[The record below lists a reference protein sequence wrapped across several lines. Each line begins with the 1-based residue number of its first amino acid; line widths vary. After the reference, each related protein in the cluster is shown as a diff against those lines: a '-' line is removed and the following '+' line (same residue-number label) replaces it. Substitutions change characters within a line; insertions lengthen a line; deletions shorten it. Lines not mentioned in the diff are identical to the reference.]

1 MFGKDFYPTPSE
13 LLDQI
18 LEGEN
23 IKNKICF
30 EPSAGK
36 GNIVDYLIFR
46 EASQILACENNKDL
60 ALIIKDKCTLI
71 AEDFLSVT
79 SDMISHVELI
89 VMNPPFSA
97 DEKHIRHAW
106 EIAPGGCKII
116 ALCNAQTIDNPAY
129 ESRRILKSIVEGYG
143 YFDNLGNVFKTAE
156 RETFA
161 EIGLIKMQ
169 KPGKASNEFDGFFTH
184 RQDED
189 HFNGIIPYNLIR
201 DLVNRYVGAVKIFD
215 KQLEAAIEMNRLT
228 ESFFSSELAISI
240 KAEKQ
245 TLKRAE
251 FKKEL
256 QKQAWMY
263 LFNKLDMDKFTTRGL
278 RDDINKF
285 VEKQEQFPFSMQNI
299 YRMLEIIIGTQDSR
313 MDKAILDVFEKLTNH
328 YHDNRYNVEGWKTN
342 SHYLVNRK
350 FILPNITDKAYNGS
364 MRCSHSSY
372 NVNLI
377 EDLQKALC
385 YLTGEDFNKKESLWN
400 YLNRK
405 PDEDKTDPMKRLDM
419 YYWNTWYNWG
429 FFRMK
434 GFMKGTMHFEFKDE
448 KVWDLFNQKVGKLKG
463 FALYEKVKTKPVKN
477 KKSYTANTSKPVS
490 KKPITE
496 FETLATFVF

>member
-1 MFGKDFYPTPSE
+1 MFGKDFFPTPSE

-18 LEGEN
+18 LQGET
-23 IKNKICF
+23 IKNKTCF

-36 GNIVDYLIFR
+36 GNIVDYLIQR
-46 EASQILACENNKDL
+46 EASQVLACENNKDL

-71 AEDFLSVT
+71 AEDFLKVT
-79 SDMISHVELI
+79 SDMISHVDLI

-106 EIAPGGCKII
+106 EIAPDGCKII
-116 ALCNAQTIDNPAY
+116 ALCNAQTIENACF
-129 ESRRILKSIVEGYG
+129 ESRRVLKTIVEAYG
-143 YFDNLGNVFKTAE
+143 YFDNIGNAFKSAE

-169 KPGKASNEFDGFFTH
+169 KPGGASNEFDGFFTH
-184 RQDED
+184 QQEED
-189 HFNGIIPYNLIR
+189 QFNGIMPYNLIR

-215 KQLEAAIEMNRLT
+215 KQLESAIEMNNLT
-228 ESFFSSELAISI
+228 ASFFSSKLAISVR
-240 KAEKQ
+240 AEKQ
-245 TLKRAE
+245 TITRAD

-278 RDDINKF
+278 KDDINKF

-313 MDKAILDVFEKLTNH
+313 MDKAILDVFDKLTNH
-328 YHDNRYNVEGWKTN
+328 YHDNRYCLEGWKTN

-350 FILPNITDKAYNGS
+350 FILPNITDKGYGTG

-372 NVNLI
+372 NVNLV
-377 EDLQKALC
+377 EDLLKALC
-385 YLTGEDFNKKESLWN
+385 YLTGEDYNKKETLWN
-400 YLNRK
+400 FLNWKSKPEDEIQK
-405 PDEDKTDPMKRLDM
+405 PDTFH
-419 YYWNTWYNWG
+419 WNTWYDWG

-448 KVWDLFNQKVGKLKG
+448 KVWNLFNQKVGKLKG
-463 FALYEKVKTKPVKN
+463 FALYESVKKEPAKPKTTYTKNP
-477 KKSYTANTSKPVS
+477 SKPFTQ
-490 KKPITE
+490 KPITE